1 MVQSDIV
8 ERVVAEVMRRLM
20 SATSARPD
28 VSTLTTEAS
37 TDFIRESPGQPES
50 RSSVLLLEEK
60 VLTADILEEKARG
73 YATIQ
78 TGPRA
83 VITPAAR
90 DWLRK
95 QNVHVLRGNSPT
107 ERIAVPVPKLALIQ
121 AGTLALERL
130 LDAASG
136 SSSAWNQRR
145 TVTVQ
150 DAAEQARLAI
160 AERKSGLVLL
170 LTEEPERA
178 ACLANREEAVRA
190 AAVTSSQDVDR
201 VRTSMNCNVFA
212 VNGRNGS
219 FYELVRIVK
228 RIGE

>member
-1 MVQSDIV
+1 MPS
-8 ERVVAEVMRRLM
+8 
-20 SATSARPD
+20 TPARPE
-28 VSTLTTEAS
+28 VSTIPGGEA
-37 TDFIRESPGQPES
+37 PGQPDS
-50 RSSVLLLEEK
+50 KSSVLLLPEK

-73 YATIQ
+73 YAKIQ
-78 TGPRA
+78 TGPGT

-95 QNVHVLRGNSPT
+95 RNVHVLRGSTPVD
-107 ERIAVPVPKLALIQ
+107 RIAVPVQKLALIQ
-121 AGTLALERL
+121 AGTLAVERL

-136 SSSAWNQRR
+136 SSSRWNQRR
-145 TVTVQ
+145 TVTVEE
-150 DAAEQARLAI
+150 AAEQARRAI
-160 AERKSGLVLL
+160 AERKFGLVLL

-190 AAVTSSQDVDR
+190 AAVTSSQDVAR

-212 VNGRNGS
+212 VNSRNGS
-219 FYELVRIVK
+219 FYELLRMVK